1 MAGNQATLLLR
12 ICLYCSKDH
21 QLAETLELELDYSD
35 KRSDYRMTNFPAQF
49 VYARVLPS
57 AVEG

>member
-21 QLAETLELELDYSD
+21 QLELELDYSD